1 MSERNIP
8 YQHRCVLIFLVCLVG
23 VMCVLSFA
31 SVPLYRLFC
40 QRTGYGGTPK
50 IALRAS
56 NEISNYPLNIRF
68 NASVHR
74 DLDWS
79 FEPLQNHLVIRAGE
93 VGLAFYRVRNN
104 TDSPIVGIATYNVTP
119 DKAGPYFNKIDCFC
133 FEEQTL
139 QPHQSIDMAVQF
151 FIDPEII
158 RDAQARDVK
167 TITLSYTFFS
177 AKDPWINK
185 YLGLPT
191 MQRSAF
197 IQ

>member
-139 QPHQSIDMAVQF
+139 QPHQSIDMAGQF

-158 RDAQARDVK
+158 RDAQARDVQ
-167 TITLSYTFFS
+167 
-177 AKDPWINK
+177 
-185 YLGLPT
+185 T